1 MSSYFVNSFSGRYP
15 NGPDYQLLNYGTS
28 SSAMNGSYRDSGTMH
43 SGSYGYN
50 YNGMDLSVNRSTS
63 SGHFGAIGDNSRG
76 FQSPAPESRFRQP
89 SSCSLSSPE
98 SLPCSNSETLGPKS
112 SSPPSDQ
119 SASTGSS
126 NLTAN
131 SSTHFTEL
139 DETSASSET
148 EESTHRAS
156 NPIPRTQQ
164 QQQQQ
169 QEATTTSTTAAADG
183 QAPQIFPWMRKL
195 HISHDMTGPDGKRAR
210 TAYTRY
216 QTLELEKEFHFN
228 RYLTRRRRI
237 EIAHA
242 LCLSERQI
250 KIWFQNRRMK
260 WKKIVSLL
268 LFLSLSPL
276 G

>member
-15 NGPDYQLLNYGTS
+15 NGPDYQLLNYGSS
-28 SSAMNGSYRDSGTMH
+28 SSAMSGSYRDSGTMH
-43 SGSYGYN
+43 SGSYGYS
-50 YNGMDLSVNRSTS
+50 YNGMDLSVNRSTANN
-63 SGHFGAIGDNSRG
+63 HFGAVGDNSRA
-76 FQSPAPESRFRQP
+76 FQPSAPESRFRQP
-89 SSCSLSSPE
+89 SSCSLSSPD
-98 SLPCSNSETLGPKS
+98 SHPCASTTETLGLKS
-112 SSPPSDQ
+112 SASPSDQ
-119 SASTGSS
+119 NNTTTGSS
-126 NLTAN
+126 
-131 SSTHFTEL
+131 SSAHFTEL

-148 EESTHRAS
+148 EEGTNRSS
-156 NPIPRTQQ
+156 NPIQ

-169 QEATTTSTTAAADG
+169 QESTATSTTASGDG

-260 WKKIVSLL
+260 WKKDNKLKSMSLATAGSA
-268 LFLSLSPL
+268 FQP
-276 G
+276 

>member
-28 SSAMNGSYRDSGTMH
+28 GSAMNGSYRDSGTMH

-50 YNGMDLSVNRSTS
+50 YNGMDLSVNRSTTS
-63 SGHFGAIGDNSRG
+63 SHFGAVGDSSRG
-76 FQSPAPESRFRQP
+76 FQSPTPETRFRQP

-98 SLPCSNSETLGPKS
+98 SMPCASSETLGSKS

-119 SASTGSS
+119 NATTASN
-126 NLTAN
+126 NLTN
-131 SSTHFTEL
+131 STHFTEL
-139 DETSASSET
+139 DDTSASSET
-148 EESTHRAS
+148 EEGTHRS
-156 NPIPRTQQ
+156 NNPIPRTQQ
-164 QQQQQ
+164 QQ
-169 QEATTTSTTAAADG
+169 ESTATSTTASTEG

-195 HISHDMTGPDGKRAR
+195 HINHDMTGPDGKRAR

-260 WKKIVSLL
+260 WKKDNKLKTMSLATAGSA
-268 LFLSLSPL
+268 FQP
-276 G
+276 